1 MSSVFAQ
8 RSSYLRQG
16 IDFEGGVLPLSAE
29 FRVSGAIEHK
39 LTRDHLF
46 IGDGTSDFIG
56 TWRGSRVQLYAVSR
70 RAIDAIVNPKVV
82 GVHIDRDTAARHS
95 FGQLSPEAITFA
107 SSTRAD
113 FKERKRNLVVATGSG
128 NALGV
133 TVRAL
138 DRHSTVDF
146 GESGLDLRPVVTVC
160 VREAV
165 AEAVW
170 GEAAFA
176 PVRYLDREGRECS
189 LPFAEALYENF
200 LRLRK
205 FANTYAM
212 RVEPRLQHL
221 PLTREQRLM
230 RANTRALQHHM
241 LQMSSESKNSTVAGH
256 LARLHSVSGFSA
268 GVIRDDA
275 ATSFVAAVDTT
286 RTAVLATLKHVLAP
300 ANSTWKNR
308 ISSISPELAGASA
321 VVRACV
327 MEALRVDTPGSVF
340 NGRVT
345 EDFDLKVGDRV
356 VRLHRNTLI
365 MPNIHAVH
373 ALSGLM
379 FDPARLLNVHGAVMD
394 SAQVMPFGKGPRSCP
409 GKSFALSMIAVLV
422 TEFLRKYPNAR
433 VDPTQHDNRYPI
445 HTASEHGLYVEL
457 GG

>member
-8 RSSYLRQG
+8 RSSYIRQG
-16 IDFEGGVLPLSAE
+16 IRFEGGLLPLSAE
-29 FRVSGAIEHK
+29 FGVSGAIEHK

-46 IGDGTSDFIG
+46 IGDGTSDFVG
-56 TWRGSRVQLYAVSR
+56 TWRGSRVQLYALSR
-70 RAIDAIVNPKVV
+70 RAIDAIVNPKVA

-95 FGQLSPEAITFA
+95 FGRLSPEAITFA

-113 FKERKRNLVVATGSG
+113 FKERKRNLVVATGSS
-128 NALGV
+128 NALDV

-138 DRHSTVDF
+138 DRHLPVDV
-146 GESGLDLRPVVTVC
+146 GDIGLDMRPVVTLC

-176 PVRYLDREGRECS
+176 PVRYVDRQGRECS

-200 LRLRK
+200 LRLRR
-205 FANTYAM
+205 FANIYAM

-230 RANTRALQHHM
+230 HANTRALQQHM
-241 LQMSSESKNSTVAGH
+241 LQMTARPSDSTIAGH
-256 LARLHSVSGFSA
+256 LARLHSGSGFST
-268 GVIRDDA
+268 GVIRDDT

-286 RTAVLATLKHVLAP
+286 RTAVLATLKHLLAP
-300 ANSTWKNR
+300 ANSTWKAHT
-308 ISSISPELAGASA
+308 SAVTPESATASA

-340 NGRVT
+340 NSRVT
-345 EDFDLKVGDRV
+345 EDFDLELGGRTL
-356 VRLHRNTLI
+356 RLHRNTLI

-373 ALSGLM
+373 ASSGPT
-379 FDPARLLNVHGAVMD
+379 FDPARLLNAHGAVVD
-394 SAQVMPFGKGPRSCP
+394 SGKAMPFGKGPRSCP
-409 GKSFALSMIAVLV
+409 GKSFAVSMIAVFV
-422 TEFLRKYPNAR
+422 TAFLRAYPNALL
-433 VDPTQHDNRYPI
+433 DPTQYDNRYPI
-445 HTASEHGLYVEL
+445 HTSSEHGLYVSL
-457 GG
+457 RT